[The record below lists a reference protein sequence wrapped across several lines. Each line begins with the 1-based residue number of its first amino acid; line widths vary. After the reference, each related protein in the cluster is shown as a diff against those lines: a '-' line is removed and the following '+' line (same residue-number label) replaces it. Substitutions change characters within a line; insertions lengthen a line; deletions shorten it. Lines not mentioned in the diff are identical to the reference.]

1 MRPSATL
8 VIPAWNEWALTRAC
22 LETLRP
28 TLSLRDKVVV
38 VDNGS
43 VDGTAAGLRAYSWVQ
58 VVSHAKNLG
67 FAAGCNSGAAVAT
80 NDVVVFLNNDTLL
93 PARWL
98 DGLLAPFA
106 DASVAATGPRS
117 NFVSGAQLVEGVDYD
132 PERTATLSRFARS
145 WRDEHRGRTT
155 EVHRLVGF
163 CLAVRREH
171 FEAIGGFDETFGIGG
186 AEDDDLCLRLVDAGH
201 RLLIT
206 HESFVHHHGHRTFE
220 GNGVD
225 WYALQEK
232 NLAHLAAKRGRRTR
246 RVDAAAPLLSACM
259 IVKNEQDNLPSCLEA
274 LSGLVDEIVVYD
286 TGSTD
291 ETVRIAREAGAT
303 VLEGYWDDDFG
314 RARNAALA
322 ACTGR
327 WVLSVDADEIV
338 EGDPSAV
345 RSQLKGLHNGDAM
358 TVSIGN
364 VGDDGQVGAW
374 HNATRIFRRGR
385 AHWAGRL
392 HEQLVAVD
400 GSVLTGCRSVLRLR
414 HTGYTSRAVTANNKM
429 ERNLRVAEQSL
440 REQGEDDGFALV
452 NVARSL
458 TGVGRLPE
466 ALDHFSRALATS
478 PVIGVR
484 RQALRFGIEALLEL
498 GRPGEALEWLPQ
510 LREVCAS
517 PATPDYLEGLAH
529 LNLRDAERAVTCF
542 DRITSTDRIRD
553 EDMEIPGHFL
563 ALMKGVSLMATER
576 WADAARTL
584 LTAVQGQGT
593 FHALWAPLLEAHV
606 RAELPLDALVAADPD
621 PRRINLLGHAC
632 NCSTASAQ
640 ALALHLWNDPS
651 SRPAVV
657 AFLGRASL
665 SMPLEDVLDWSIR
678 LRGAGFRD
686 QCPLRGYADESRL
699 PALERLKAVAVL
711 TGALQE
717 PGTDDLLSRVVADLA
732 DDQLRS
738 ALLLLD
744 ELAPDLLPKAILALA
759 SDRRRVAVTVQV
771 LDDLGARE
779 QADAVRAHYAA
790 A

>member
-1 MRPSATL
+1 MRPSATI

-58 VVSHAKNLG
+58 VVSHQENLG

-80 NDVVVFLNNDTLL
+80 SDVVVFLNNDTLL
-93 PARWL
+93 SARWL

-106 DASVAATGPRS
+106 DASVGATGPRS
-117 NFVSGAQLVEGVDYD
+117 NFVSGPQLVEGVDYN
-132 PERTATLSRFARS
+132 PERPATLSRFARS
-145 WRDEHRGRTT
+145 WRDEHRGRTS
-155 EVHRLVGF
+155 EVQRLVGF

-186 AEDDDLCLRLVDAGH
+186 AEDDDLCLRLADAGH

-232 NLAHLAAKRGRRTR
+232 NLAHLAAKRGRRQR
-246 RVDAAAPLLSACM
+246 RIDAAAPLLSACL

-274 LSGLVDEIVVYD
+274 LGGLVDEIVVYD

-291 ETVRIAREAGAT
+291 ETVRLAREAGAT

-322 ACTGR
+322 GCTGR

-338 EGDPSAV
+338 EADPSAV
-345 RSQLKGLHNGDAM
+345 RSQLKQLHNGDAL

-374 HNATRIFRRGR
+374 HNATRLFRRGR
-385 AHWAGRL
+385 ARWAGRL

-400 GSVLTGCRSVLRLR
+400 GSVLSGCRSVLRLR
-414 HTGYTSRAVTANNKM
+414 HTGYTSQAVTARNKM

-466 ALDHFSRALATS
+466 ALEHFSRALETS

-484 RQALRFGIEALLEL
+484 RQALRFGIEALLDL

-529 LNLRDAERAVTCF
+529 LNLRDPERAVACF
-542 DRITSTDRIRD
+542 DRISATDRIRD

-563 ALMKGVSLMATER
+563 PLMKGVSLMASQR
-576 WADAARTL
+576 WADAASTL
-584 LTAVQGQGT
+584 LAAVQGQGT

-632 NCSTASAQ
+632 NCSTPSAQ
-640 ALALHLWNDPS
+640 ALALHLWNDPA

-665 SMPLEDVLDWSIR
+665 WMPLEDVLDWSIR

-686 QCPLRGYADESRL
+686 HCPLRGYAGESRL
-699 PALERLKAVAVL
+699 PALTRLKAVAVL
-711 TGALQE
+711 AGALQD
-717 PGTDDLLSRVVADLA
+717 PGSDGLLPLVAGDLA
-732 DDQLRS
+732 DGDIRV
-738 ALLLLD
+738 AMLLLD
-744 ELAPDLLPKAILALA
+744 ELAPDLLPDLVLHLA
-759 SDRRRVAVTVQV
+759 SDRRRVAVTVQA
-771 LDDLGARE
+771 LDDLGAHE